1 MSKFYIYQINHFDP
15 NLFGRR
21 KRRLTLLFAA
31 IYPLFMLSFQIA
43 VNFLNIKANLLLIT
57 SLPICLALYFYL
69 IFKIKSG
76 IKQIKTIGE
85 IEFTRHSI
93 KKRIGD
99 SFAEYNFQ
107 TIERLELHK
116 YLPDATSGNNS
127 SRYFSYI
134 LKIIF
139 IDSHTE
145 SIVVSDKPEDKRQN
159 LSIVDTMKTLKKLIQ
174 PEIIFKL

>member
-1 MSKFYIYQINHFDP
+1 LSKFYIYQINHFDP

-43 VNFLNIKANLLLIT
+43 VNFLNIKANLLLII

-76 IKQIKTIGE
+76 LKQIKTIGD

-99 SFAEYNFQ
+99 SFAEYDFR
-107 TIERLELHK
+107 TIEKLELHK
-116 YLPDATSGNNS
+116 YLPDATSGNNN
-127 SRYFSYI
+127 RYFSYI

-139 IDSHTE
+139 INSYAE

-174 PEIIFKL
+174 PEIIIKL